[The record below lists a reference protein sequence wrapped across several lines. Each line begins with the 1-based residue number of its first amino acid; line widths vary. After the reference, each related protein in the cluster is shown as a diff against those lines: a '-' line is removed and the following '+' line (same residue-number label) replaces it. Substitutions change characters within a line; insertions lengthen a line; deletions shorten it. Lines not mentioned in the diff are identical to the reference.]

1 MSESTV
7 IITEKDGS
15 YQIQNNGMSDF
26 ALIGVL
32 ESIVFDLK
40 KVNRRAEPVAENQSE
55 IKAAVIKEEPEKDDV
70 KEKPVAEPTNLT
82 ELRTRIGNAV
92 KAIENLGGEVT
103 DFDANA
109 ATEQELQEELEAL
122 TDQYKRLKNSNSK

>member
-26 ALIGVL
+26 VLIGVL

-40 KVNRRAEPVAENQSE
+40 KVNRRADAVAYNDT
-55 IKAAVIKEEPEKDDV
+55 KIKEENIKEETAKESV
-70 KEKPVAEPTNLT
+70 KETPILESADLS
-82 ELRTRIGNAV
+82 ELRSRIGNAL
-92 KAIENLGGEVT
+92 KAIKTLGGEVT
-103 DFDANA
+103 DFDIDG
-109 ATEQELQEELEAL
+109 ATEEELQAELGAL
-122 TDQYKRLKNSNSK
+122 TDQYKRLKNSKSK